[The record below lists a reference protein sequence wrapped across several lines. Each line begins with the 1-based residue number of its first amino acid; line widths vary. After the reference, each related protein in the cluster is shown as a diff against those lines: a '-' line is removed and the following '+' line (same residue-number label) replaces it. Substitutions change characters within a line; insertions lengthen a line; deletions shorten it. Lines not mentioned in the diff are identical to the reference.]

1 MKKILYVRHD
11 KIGDFTTKWPAL
23 SMLKQAIP
31 GVEVDVFV
39 APVVKSFAEA
49 CPDVNRALVDTGD
62 DAAIAEL
69 IKEQNYDAAIVSLSE
84 FRVYKLLKSAKIPY
98 VLVPTHKW
106 FQYLYKHRTN
116 AQYQKGISV
125 WRRACNVVEYF
136 LKQHNY
142 DIPEVKRPFWDMS
155 SKKAHW
161 QDYYNKQGDE
171 KLIFAHPGTGG
182 SSGGVPVESFSNL
195 LIDINDRTKLDCRFV
210 ITYSGEEEVLAQ
222 EMVELLSK
230 KGIKVEKAKPL
241 PSLSEFAESLVAA
254 DMFIAG
260 STGPLHLAGLHNV
273 PTVGFY
279 AGRRSAPHIRWQS
292 LSADDRRLAYTPPVG
307 KSTGRNMALIDFEKV
322 ATESAQFLDTF
333 YSKDNQSAS

>member
-23 SMLKQAIP
+23 SMLRQAMPDATI
-31 GVEVDVFV
+31 DVFV
-39 APVVKSFAEA
+39 APVVKSFAQA
-49 CPDVNRALVDTGD
+49 CPHVDNVLIDSGD
-62 DAAIAEL
+62 DAAIAKL

-116 AQYQKGISV
+116 AQYQDGLSV

-136 LKQHNY
+136 LKEHNY

-155 SKKAHW
+155 NKKQKW
-161 QDYYNKQGDE
+161 QEFYKKQGQE

-182 SSGGVPVESFSNL
+182 SSGGVPVESFSNM
-195 LIDINDRTKLDCRFV
+195 LIDINQRTALDCRFV
-210 ITYSGEEEVLAQ
+210 VTYSGQEEVLAD
-222 EMVELLSK
+222 EMVAILSG

-241 PSLSEFAESLVAA
+241 SSLSEFAESLVAA

-273 PTVGFY
+273 PTLGFY

-292 LSADDRRLAYTPPVG
+292 LSADDRRLTYTPPVG
-307 KSTGRNMALIDFEKV
+307 KRTGRNMALVDFEKA
-322 ATESAQFLDTF
+322 ATEAAEFLDSF
-333 YSKDNQSAS
+333 YSDVGR

>member
-31 GVEVDVFV
+31 DATIDVFV

-49 CPDVNRALVDTGD
+49 CPHVDNVLVDTGD

-69 IKEQNYDAAIVSLSE
+69 IKEQHYDAAIVSLSQY
-84 FRVYKLLKSAKIPY
+84 RVYKLLKPARIPY
-98 VLVPTHKW
+98 VLVPTLNW
-106 FQYLYKHRTN
+106 YQYLYKHRTN
-116 AQYQKGISV
+116 AQYQDGISV
-125 WRRACNVVEYF
+125 WRRGCNVVEHF
-136 LKQHNY
+136 LKEHNY
-142 DIPEVKRPFWDMS
+142 TIPEVKRPFWDMS
-155 SKKAHW
+155 NKKHKW
-161 QDYYNKQGDE
+161 QEYYNKQGEE

-182 SSGGVPVESFSNL
+182 SSGGVPVESFSNM
-195 LIDINDRTKLDCRFV
+195 LIDISQRTGLDCRFV
-210 ITYSGEEEVLAQ
+210 VTYSGQEEVLAD
-222 EMVELLSK
+222 EMVAILSE

-241 PSLSEFAESLVAA
+241 SSLSEFAESLVAA

-273 PTVGFY
+273 PTLGFY

-292 LSADDRRLAYTPPVG
+292 LSADDRRLSYTPPVG
-307 KSTGRNMALIDFEKV
+307 KRTGRNMALVDFDKA
-322 ATESAQFLDTF
+322 ATEAAAFLDSF
-333 YSKDNQSAS
+333 YSDVSR